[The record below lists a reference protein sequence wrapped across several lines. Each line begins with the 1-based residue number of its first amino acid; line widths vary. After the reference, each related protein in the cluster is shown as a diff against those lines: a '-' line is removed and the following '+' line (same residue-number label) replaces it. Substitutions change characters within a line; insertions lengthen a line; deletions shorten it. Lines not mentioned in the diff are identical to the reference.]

1 MTSTPIDGLE
11 LISPKRYAEKG
22 YPHELWTELR
32 RTAPLA
38 YFEPE
43 GYRGF
48 WAVTKHADIAEISK
62 QPEKFLS
69 APRLTIARRELED
82 MGRNGNRAQ
91 TPRTLV
97 NMDPPEHRDYRKLAS
112 PWFTPRNLRL
122 LEDRMKAS
130 AREIVDRMMQTGG
143 GDFVTDVAAQHP
155 LRLIAHL
162 FGIPV
167 EDEPFVLKATNE
179 IFGGEDQE
187 FQRTGDR
194 LSDAMTLFMELLQ
207 FFGRIVKERKENPR
221 EDLATVLANAKIAG
235 GDIGPMELFGY
246 YLIVLT
252 AGHET
257 TRNAI
262 SGGMLALIEHPE
274 AMERLRRE
282 PALLD
287 TAADEIIRWTTPVNH
302 FVRTADRDAEI
313 RGQKIRKGDS
323 LALFYASANRDEEV
337 FDAPFEFRVDR
348 DPNPHL
354 AFGIGEHFCLG
365 ANLARMEIR
374 VLLAELLP
382 RLESV
387 ELAGPPE
394 RLASSFVGGVKH
406 LPLRYKV
413 RGAAS

>member
-1 MTSTPIDGLE
+1 MDGLE
-11 LISPKRYAEKG
+11 LVSPKRYAEVG
-22 YPHELWTELR
+22 YPHEIWTRLR
-32 RTAPLA
+32 REDPVA
-38 YFEPE
+38 YFDPP

-48 WAVTKHADIAEISK
+48 WAITKHSDIGEISK
-62 QPEKFLS
+62 QPDKFLS
-69 APRLTIARRELED
+69 APRLTIAREELERMQD
-82 MGRNGNRAQ
+82 QGGPP
-91 TPRTLV
+91 PRTLV
-97 NMDPPEHRDYRKLAS
+97 NMDPPEHREYRKLAS
-112 PWFTPRNLRL
+112 PWFTPRNLRI
-122 LEDRMKAS
+122 LEERMEAS
-130 AREIVDRMMQTGG
+130 ARELADKLMAKGAC
-143 GDFVTDVAAQHP
+143 DFVSDVAALHP

-162 FGIPV
+162 FGV
-167 EDEPFVLKATNE
+167 AEEDEPFVLKATNE
-179 IFGGEDQE
+179 VFGSEDPE
-187 FQRTGDR
+187 FQRTGNR
-194 LSDAMTLFMELLQ
+194 LQDGMALWGELLQ
-207 FFGRIVKERKENPR
+207 FFAKISTDRKANPR
-221 EDLATVLANAKIAG
+221 DDLASVLANADVG
-235 GDIGPMELFGY
+235 GKEIGGLELFGY

-274 AMERLRRE
+274 ALRRLQQD
-282 PALLD
+282 PALCA

-302 FVRTADRDAEI
+302 FVRTATSDYEL
-313 RGQKIRKGDS
+313 RGKNIKKGDS

-382 RLESV
+382 RLTSV
-387 ELAGPPE
+387 ELAGSPE

-406 LPLRYKV
+406 LPIRYEI
-413 RGAAS
+413 GPATNET

>member
-1 MTSTPIDGLE
+1 MDGLE
-11 LISPKRYAEKG
+11 LVSPKYYAEKG
-22 YPHELWTELR
+22 YPHEIWQRLR
-32 RTAPLA
+32 KEAPVA
-38 YFEPE
+38 YFEPP

-48 WAVTKHADIAEISK
+48 WAITKHRDIAEISK

-69 APRLTIARRELED
+69 APRLTIAREELEQLQKQSE
-82 MGRNGNRAQ
+82 AP
-91 TPRTLV
+91 PRTLV
-97 NMDPPEHRDYRKLAS
+97 NMDPPEHREYRKLAS
-112 PWFTPRNLRL
+112 PWFTPRNLRI
-122 LEDRMKAS
+122 LEERMEDS
-130 AREIVDRMMQTGG
+130 ARGLVDKMMEQETC
-143 GDFVTDVAAQHP
+143 DFVADVAALHP

-162 FGIPV
+162 FGV
-167 EDEPFVLKATNE
+167 AEEDEPFVLKATNE
-179 IFGGEDQE
+179 VFGSEDPE

-194 LSDAMTLFMELLQ
+194 RQDGMALMGELLQ
-207 FFGRIVKERKENPR
+207 FFAKISQDRKANPR
-221 EDLATVLANAKIAG
+221 DDLASMLANAEIG
-235 GDIGPMELFGY
+235 GREIGGLELFGY

-274 AMERLRRE
+274 ELCRLKE
-282 PALLD
+282 NPAWFE

-302 FVRTADRDAEI
+302 FVRTAACDYELC
-313 RGQKIRKGDS
+313 GQQIRKGDS

-348 DPNPHL
+348 KPNPHL

-365 ANLARMEIR
+365 ASLARMEIR

-382 RLESV
+382 RLKWV
-387 ELAGPPE
+387 ELDGPPE

-406 LPLRYKV
+406 LPIRYGIEPAEG
-413 RGAAS
+413 R